1 MLIIVYF
8 DMKYVPIWRC
18 PTPPKIHELNVENNT
33 LEIKSFQK
41 YSQSIFLMN
50 YRSILLFSEL
60 ILVIFFLTLKQL
72 IGIRYHGMT
81 TVPSALYGLTGRNL
95 EHKVRF

>member
-8 DMKYVPIWRC
+8 DMKYVKIWKC

-41 YSQSIFLMN
+41 NSQSIFLMN
-50 YRSILLFSEL
+50 YR
-60 ILVIFFLTLKQL
+60 
-72 IGIRYHGMT
+72 
-81 TVPSALYGLTGRNL
+81 
-95 EHKVRF
+95 

>member
-1 MLIIVYF
+1 MVDVNYCLFRYEI
-8 DMKYVPIWRC
+8 R

-60 ILVIFFLTLKQL
+60 ILVIFFFNFKTINRDSLSWNDNCP
-72 IGIRYHGMT
+72 IG
-81 TVPSALYGLTGRNL
+81 ALWSYR
-95 EHKVRF
+95 

>member
-8 DMKYVPIWRC
+8 DMKYVPLWRC

-41 YSQSIFLMN
+41 KITVH
-50 YRSILLFSEL
+50 FSEEL
-60 ILVIFFLTLKQL
+60 SFDFAFFRINFGHFFFNFKTINRDSLSWNDNCP
-72 IGIRYHGMT
+72 IG
-81 TVPSALYGLTGRNL
+81 ALWSYR
-95 EHKVRF
+95 

>member
-8 DMKYVPIWRC
+8 DMKYVPLWRC

-60 ILVIFFLTLKQL
+60 ILVIFFFNFKTINRDSLSWNDNCP
-72 IGIRYHGMT
+72 IG
-81 TVPSALYGLTGRNL
+81 ALWSYR
-95 EHKVRF
+95 